1 MFKDIPGYEGLYM
14 INEHGD
20 VYSCYYKRLKIPQ
33 ISKDGYYTVQLWKN
47 GKAKR
52 YKVHRLVAI
61 TFLPNPENKPIV
73 MHKDNNK
80 LNPELDN
87 LQWGTLSENSQQA
100 YADNLMH
107 YPETHAPYV
116 TYELYNTYN
125 GKSMRVCGY
134 QGVIDAIEYGT
145 VGTVSAA
152 LQRGT
157 RFSKGPLEAYRIRK
171 IENRTKPFTIG
182 I

>member
-47 GKAKR
+47 GEAKR

-80 LNPELDN
+80 LNPDLVN
-87 LQWGTLSENSQQA
+87 LQWGTLSENSRQA

-116 TYELYNTYN
+116 AYEIYNDN
-125 GKSMRVCGY
+125 GQSIRVSGY

-145 VGTVSAA
+145 IGTISSAIT
-152 LQRGT
+152 RNS
-157 RFSKGPLEAYRIRK
+157 RFSKGPLEGYHVRK
-171 IENRTKPFTIG
+171 IYDKTKPFTIEPR
-182 I
+182 